1 MDGDRPGRASPDW
14 TGPDPTGPDPTGP
27 DPTGPDPT
35 GTELSVPGRNGPDGP
50 HIPAQWAVG
59 VVREAIGRVAP
70 RELAVFGSV
79 ADTWLAAGGQSR
91 RPRRRPGP
99 TVGFGIDSVLL
110 AELAFPILTGAL
122 GEVLGNVVWERVGPR
137 RRSARRRSAA
147 PDSVTET
154 TVTQTGLSE
163 IAVTEVSVT
172 GASAGPDGAAP
183 DSAAPDSAA
192 PDSAAPDSAP
202 GELAG
207 RGIEFTGQ
215 QMRDLRDACRR
226 HGVTLGLPAD
236 TAELLADAVVG
247 ALHSTPSGP

>member
-1 MDGDRPGRASPDW
+1 MDGDRAGPDGASTDRTSPDG
-14 TGPDPTGPDPTGP
+14 TGPDR
-27 DPTGPDPT
+27 T
-35 GTELSVPGRNGPDGP
+35 GTELSVPGRNGPDGS

-59 VVREAIGRVAP
+59 VVREAIDRVAP
-70 RELAVFGSV
+70 RELAVFDSV
-79 ADTWLAAGGQSR
+79 ADAWLAAGGQSR

-99 TVGFGIDSVLL
+99 TVGFGVDSVLL

-137 RRSARRRSAA
+137 RRSARHGSAA
-147 PDSVTET
+147 KDSVTETKDSVTET
-154 TVTQTGLSE
+154 TVTEIGVTEIGVTEIAVTE

-172 GASAGPDGAAP
+172 GATAAQ
-183 DSAAPDSAA
+183 DSAAPDG
-192 PDSAAPDSAP
+192 AP
-202 GELAG
+202 GELAD

-236 TAELLADAVVG
+236 RAELLADAVVG

>member
-1 MDGDRPGRASPDW
+1 MDGDRA
-14 TGPDPTGPDPTGP
+14 
-27 DPTGPDPT
+27 
-35 GTELSVPGRNGPDGP
+35 GRNGPDGS

-59 VVREAIGRVAP
+59 VVREAIDRVAP
-70 RELAVFGSV
+70 RELAVFDSV
-79 ADTWLAAGGQSR
+79 ADAWLAAGGQSR

-99 TVGFGIDSVLL
+99 TVGFGVDSVLL

-137 RRSARRRSAA
+137 RRSARHGSAA
-147 PDSVTET
+147 KDSVTETKDSVTET
-154 TVTQTGLSE
+154 TVTEIGVTEIAVTE

-172 GASAGPDGAAP
+172 GGTAAQ
-183 DSAAPDSAA
+183 DSAAPDG
-192 PDSAAPDSAP
+192 AP
-202 GELAG
+202 GELAD

-236 TAELLADAVVG
+236 RAELLADAVVG

>member
-137 RRSARRRSAA
+137 RRSARHRSAA
-147 PDSVTET
+147 QDSVTET
-154 TVTQTGLSE
+154 TVTQIGVSE

-172 GASAGPDGAAP
+172 GASAAP

-192 PDSAAPDSAP
+192 SDGTP

>member
-14 TGPDPTGPDPTGP
+14 TGPDPTGPDPTGPDPTGPDPTGP

-137 RRSARRRSAA
+137 RRSARHRSAA
-147 PDSVTET
+147 QDSVTET
-154 TVTQTGLSE
+154 TVTQIGVSE

-172 GASAGPDGAAP
+172 GASAAP

-192 PDSAAPDSAP
+192 SDGTP

>member
-1 MDGDRPGRASPDW
+1 
-14 TGPDPTGPDPTGP
+14 
-27 DPTGPDPT
+27 
-35 GTELSVPGRNGPDGP
+35 VPGRNGPDGP
-50 HIPAQWAVG
+50 HIPAHWAVG

-79 ADTWLAAGGQSR
+79 ADAWLAAGGQSR

-99 TVGFGIDSVLL
+99 TVGFGVDSVLL

-137 RRSARRRSAA
+137 RRSARHRGAA
-147 PDSVTET
+147 QDSVTETAAQDSVTET
-154 TVTQTGLSE
+154 TAQ
-163 IAVTEVSVT
+163 
-172 GASAGPDGAAP
+172 
-183 DSAAPDSAA
+183 DSAAQDSAR
-192 PDSAAPDSAP
+192 
-202 GELAG
+202 GELAD

-247 ALHSTPSGP
+247 ALRSTPSGP

>member
-1 MDGDRPGRASPDW
+1 M
-14 TGPDPTGPDPTGP
+14 
-27 DPTGPDPT
+27 
-35 GTELSVPGRNGPDGP
+35 
-50 HIPAQWAVG
+50 
-59 VVREAIGRVAP
+59 VREAIDRVAP
-70 RELAVFGSV
+70 RELAVFDSV
-79 ADTWLAAGGQSR
+79 ADAWLAAGGQSR

-99 TVGFGIDSVLL
+99 TVGFGVDSVLL

-137 RRSARRRSAA
+137 RRSARHGSAA
-147 PDSVTET
+147 KDSVTETKDSVTET
-154 TVTQTGLSE
+154 TVTEIGVTEIAVTE

-172 GASAGPDGAAP
+172 GGTAAQ
-183 DSAAPDSAA
+183 DSAAPDG
-192 PDSAAPDSAP
+192 AP
-202 GELAG
+202 GELAD

-236 TAELLADAVVG
+236 RAELLADAVVG

>member
-1 MDGDRPGRASPDW
+1 
-14 TGPDPTGPDPTGP
+14 
-27 DPTGPDPT
+27 
-35 GTELSVPGRNGPDGP
+35 VPGRNGPDGP

-59 VVREAIGRVAP
+59 VVRKAIGRVAP

-79 ADTWLAAGGQSR
+79 ADAWLAAGGQSR
-91 RPRRRPGP
+91 RPKRRPGP
-99 TVGFGIDSVLL
+99 TVGFGVDSVLL

-122 GEVLGNVVWERVGPR
+122 GEVLGNVVWDRVGPR
-137 RRSARRRSAA
+137 RRSARHRGAA
-147 PDSVTET
+147 PDSVTEAQDSVTEAQDSVTETQDSVTETQDSVTETVTET
-154 TVTQTGLSE
+154 TVTEIGGSE
-163 IAVTEVSVT
+163 IAVAEVRVT
-172 GASAGPDGAAP
+172 GASATP
-183 DSAAPDSAA
+183 DSAAPDSATQ
-192 PDSAAPDSAP
+192 DSAAPDSAP

>member
-1 MDGDRPGRASPDW
+1 MDGDRA
-14 TGPDPTGPDPTGP
+14 
-27 DPTGPDPT
+27 
-35 GTELSVPGRNGPDGP
+35 GRNGPDGS

-70 RELAVFGSV
+70 QELAVFGSV
-79 ADTWLAAGGQSR
+79 ADAWLAAGGQSR

-99 TVGFGIDSVLL
+99 TVGFGVDSVLL

-137 RRSARRRSAA
+137 RRSARHGSAA
-147 PDSVTET
+147 KDSVTET
-154 TVTQTGLSE
+154 TVTEIGVSE
-163 IAVTEVSVT
+163 IAVTEVGVA
-172 GASAGPDGAAP
+172 GA
-183 DSAAPDSAA
+183 SAAPDGVG
-192 PDSAAPDSAP
+192 PDSVDPDSAP
-202 GELAG
+202 GEPAG

-247 ALHSTPSGP
+247 ALHSAPSGP

>member
-1 MDGDRPGRASPDW
+1 MDGDREGPDR
-14 TGPDPTGPDPTGP
+14 TGPDGTGPDR
-27 DPTGPDPT
+27 T
-35 GTELSVPGRNGPDGP
+35 GTELSGPGRNGPDGS

-79 ADTWLAAGGQSR
+79 ADAWLAAGGQSR

-99 TVGFGIDSVLL
+99 TVGFGVDSVLL

-122 GEVLGNVVWERVGPR
+122 GGVLGNVVWERVGPR
-137 RRSARRRSAA
+137 RRSARHGSAA
-147 PDSVTET
+147 QDSVTEI
-154 TVTQTGLSE
+154 TVTE
-163 IAVTEVSVT
+163 IGVTEIGVTEIGVTEIGVTEVSVT
-172 GASAGPDGAAP
+172 GATAAP
-183 DSAAPDSAA
+183 DSTARDSAAPDSAA
-192 PDSAAPDSAP
+192 PDGAP
-202 GELAG
+202 GELTG

-236 TAELLADAVVG
+236 TAELLA
-247 ALHSTPSGP
+247 

>member
-14 TGPDPTGPDPTGP
+14 TGP

-137 RRSARRRSAA
+137 RRSARHRSAA
-147 PDSVTET
+147 QDSVTET
-154 TVTQTGLSE
+154 TVTQIGVSE

-172 GASAGPDGAAP
+172 GASAAP

-192 PDSAAPDSAP
+192 SDGAP